1 MIGQVMKYLRTYAFG
16 PLTMVV
22 VAFVLSWTLVPQ
34 NVCLRELFNSGCC
47 CATHGQQAK
56 VEPTGPACC
65 SKTAV
70 PKPNPTDKPCDKC
83 YTSDNHHS
91 AIPRVE
97 ISDLTP
103 VMVAVLPHPIA
114 SGDLL
119 LAFMEAPQLIRN
131 RTGLAPPPPLI
142 LRI

>member
-1 MIGQVMKYLRTYAFG
+1 MTAQVMKSLRTYAFG
-16 PLTMVV
+16 PLAMVV

-47 CATHGQQAK
+47 CETHGLQAEAK
-56 VEPTGPACC
+56 PTGPACC
-65 SKTAV
+65 AKTAV
-70 PKPNPTDKPCDKC
+70 PKPAPTDKPCDKC
-83 YTSDNHHS
+83 YTSDTHHS

-97 ISDLTP
+97 LPDLTP

-119 LAFMEAPQLIRN
+119 PALTEAPRLLRDH
-131 RTGLAPPPPLI
+131 TGLAPPPPLI